1 MDKLKSKYI
10 VTREMLI
17 TLVNTISTKRN
28 LIFKLDKQD
37 TELQTLIKLN
47 KIFLKL
53 KITKMQLGFNVLDE
67 EIEKLILIDKPS
79 LSSEDIS
86 KLYIYLYF
94 YNNTT
99 NITEFP
105 EELNDPALQWQFIK
119 VISNDTQ
126 LNNRFSYI
134 DGNLY
139 LNK

>member
-37 TELQTLIKLN
+37 TDLQTLIKLN

-79 LSSEDIS
+79 LSCEDIS

>member
-1 MDKLKSKYI
+1 MDNLKSKYI

-37 TELQTLIKLN
+37 TDLQTLIKLN

>member
-37 TELQTLIKLN
+37 TDLQTLIKLN

-126 LNNRFSYI
+126 LNKRFSYI

>member
-37 TELQTLIKLN
+37 TDLQTLIKLN

-119 VISNDTQ
+119 VISNDKQ

>member
-1 MDKLKSKYI
+1 
-10 VTREMLI
+10 
-17 TLVNTISTKRN
+17 
-28 LIFKLDKQD
+28 
-37 TELQTLIKLN
+37 
-47 KIFLKL
+47 
-53 KITKMQLGFNVLDE
+53 MQLGFNVLDE

>member
-79 LSSEDIS
+79 LSCEDIS